1 MSNLRAEQRPDK
13 NGKIVTRHVKN
24 GDSVKRVASLPAPS
38 PVTAPK
44 RDALSVISDALGQ
57 KLDAE
62 TTEGLTAYMGMKA
75 PVTQQIVADALERC
89 ENDEEFNA
97 ISKAINKA
105 IDPGFLQMVTAD
117 IKFLMQLSEHIT
129 DDEPEY
135 PTRRASGIME
145 STFTNKF
152 RSRGSRTG
160 MEGDHTKHLAMYQSA
175 VIARVLGV
183 DGVVASDF
191 EAYDQYQH
199 INENREPLMRNLST
213 CKKAVGMLD
222 ELSAKN
228 RPTSEEALAVAR
240 VLDDFPGSD
249 DAVLLFIE
257 DREMFDEGQ
266 MRESLSVGTA
276 LSRGAL

>member
-1 MSNLRAEQRPDK
+1 
-13 NGKIVTRHVKN
+13 
-24 GDSVKRVASLPAPS
+24 
-38 PVTAPK
+38 
-44 RDALSVISDALGQ
+44 
-57 KLDAE
+57 
-62 TTEGLTAYMGMKA
+62 MGMKA

-97 ISKAINKA
+97 IVKAVNKA
-105 IDPGFLQMVTAD
+105 IDPGFLQLATAD
-117 IKFLMQLSEHIT
+117 IKFLLQLSEHIT
-129 DDEPEY
+129 DDDPEY

-152 RSRGSRTG
+152 RSRGSRAG
-160 MEGDHTKHLAMYQSA
+160 MEHDHTKHLKMYQSA
-175 VIARVLGV
+175 VLARALRV
-183 DGVVASDF
+183 DGNIGSDF

-199 INENREPLMRNLST
+199 ISENMEPLMRNLST
-213 CKKAVGMLD
+213 CKKAVEMLD
-222 ELSAKN
+222 ELSGMN

-249 DAVLLFIE
+249 EAVLLFIE

-266 MRESLSVGTA
+266 LRESLSVGTT

>member
-13 NGKIVTRHVKN
+13 NGKIVTRHVRH
-24 GDSVKRVASLPAPS
+24 DDAVKRVASLPAPS

-44 RDALSVISDALGQ
+44 RDALTIIGDALGQ

-62 TTEGLTAYMGMKA
+62 TVEGLTGYMDMKA

-97 ISKAINKA
+97 IVKAINKA
-105 IDPGFLQMVTAD
+105 IDPGFLQLATAD
-117 IKFLMQLSEHIT
+117 IKFLLRLSEHIT
-129 DDEPEY
+129 DDDPEY

-152 RSRGSRTG
+152 RSRGSRAG
-160 MEGDHTKHLAMYQSA
+160 MEHDHTKHLKMYQSA
-175 VIARVLGV
+175 VLARALRV
-183 DGVVASDF
+183 DGNVGSDF
-191 EAYDQYQH
+191 EAFDQYQH
-199 INENREPLMRNLST
+199 ISENMEPLMRNLST
-213 CKKAVGMLD
+213 CKKAVEMLD
-222 ELSAKN
+222 ELSGMN

-249 DAVLLFIE
+249 EAVLLFIE

-266 MRESLSVGTA
+266 LRESLSVGTT

>member
-24 GDSVKRVASLPAPS
+24 GDNVKRVASLPAPS
-38 PVTAPK
+38 PVATPK
-44 RDALSVISDALGQ
+44 RDAMSVIGDALGQ
-57 KLDAE
+57 KLDVDTAM
-62 TTEGLTAYMGMKA
+62 GLTGYMAMKA
-75 PVTQQIVADALERC
+75 PVTQQIVADSLERC

-97 ISKAINKA
+97 LVNAINKA
-105 IDPGFLQMVTAD
+105 IDPGFLQMTASD

-129 DDEPEY
+129 DENSDQ
-135 PTRRASGIME
+135 PTRRAVGIME

-152 RSRGSRTG
+152 RSSGSRVG
-160 MEGDHTKHLAMYQSA
+160 MEHDHTKHLAMYQSA
-175 VIARVLGV
+175 VLARALGV
-183 DGVVASDF
+183 DGNTGSDF

-213 CKKAVGMLD
+213 CRKAVGMLD
-222 ELSAKN
+222 ELSARN

-249 DAVLLFIE
+249 EAVLLFIE

-266 MRESLSVGTA
+266 LREALSINTA

>member
-13 NGKIVTRHVKN
+13 NGKIVTRHVRN
-24 GDSVKRVASLPAPS
+24 GDAVKRISSLPAPS

-44 RDALSVISDALGQ
+44 RDALSVIGDALGQ
-57 KLDAE
+57 KLDTE
-62 TTEGLTAYMGMKA
+62 TAEGLTEYMKMKA

-89 ENDEEFNA
+89 ENDDEFNA
-97 ISKAINKA
+97 IVKVVNKA
-105 IDPGFLQMVTAD
+105 IDPGFLQLATVD
-117 IKFLMQLSEHIT
+117 IKFLLQLSEHIT
-129 DDEPEY
+129 DDDPEY

-152 RSRGSRTG
+152 RSRRAG
-160 MEGDHTKHLAMYQSA
+160 MEHDHTKHITMYQSA
-175 VIARVLGV
+175 VLARALRV
-183 DGVVASDF
+183 DGNVGSDF
-191 EAYDQYQH
+191 EAFDQYQH
-199 INENREPLMRNLST
+199 ISENMEPLMRNLST
-213 CKKAVGMLD
+213 CKKAVEMLD
-222 ELSAKN
+222 ELSGRN

-249 DAVLLFIE
+249 EALLLFIE

-266 MRESLSVGTA
+266 MRESLSVGTT